1 MEAGFLQTSLHLLSF
16 SVVTFHLDMFCFN
29 TLVKKRTKVNFTLM
43 PGKTSPKWLFLD
55 INFCFLL
62 ILQGEPGP
70 AYTIVR
76 EINCSKVN

>member
-1 MEAGFLQTSLHLLSF
+1 MEPGFHLLSF

-55 INFCFLL
+55 INFCFLF
-62 ILQGEPGP
+62 LQGEPGP